1 MVDLPIVIDHLPE
14 AIAFAIG
21 PKSSVHPKSF
31 GVPAFAE
38 AMPLVVLEIAG
49 VYGSIGVGHDTK
61 AVPLVGGGVTFSL
74 VRGVS
79 IIDDYDGGV

>member
-1 MVDLPIVIDHLPE
+1 MVDLPIVIDHLPD
-14 AIAFAIG
+14 AVPLSICPIPG
-21 PKSSVHPKSF
+21 VHPKSF
-31 GVPAFAE
+31 GVPAFAK

>member
-1 MVDLPIVIDHLPE
+1 MVNLPIGIDHLPE
-14 AIAFAIG
+14 AVPLSICPIPG
-21 PKSSVHPKSF
+21 VHPKSF
-31 GVPAFAE
+31 GVPAFAK

-61 AVPLVGGGVTFSL
+61 AVSLVGDGVTFSL